1 MVVQLGNNTDNKLN
15 EIVVL
20 DGNINNSIWE
30 FIISNYKVVPFSV
43 TKIFRPMFFPFL
55 KSLSGV
61 VAQIWP
67 TEP

>member
-20 DGNINNSIWE
+20 DGNINNSMRVY
-30 FIISNYKVVPFSV
+30 ISNYKVIPFSV

-55 KSLSGV
+55 N
-61 VAQIWP
+61 
-67 TEP
+67 